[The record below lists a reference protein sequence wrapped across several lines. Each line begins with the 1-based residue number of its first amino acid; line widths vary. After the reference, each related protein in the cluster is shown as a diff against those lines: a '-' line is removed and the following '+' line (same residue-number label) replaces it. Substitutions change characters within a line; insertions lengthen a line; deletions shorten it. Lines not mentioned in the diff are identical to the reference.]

1 MKKDGFITVLCL
13 LILWSSE
20 ANAQFSDDF
29 SSSSLSTEWL
39 GDRDH
44 FVINDQSQ
52 LQLKAPAAGTS
63 YLYRSAFY
71 PDSFSLSFQLK
82 MTFSPSN
89 SNLCR
94 IYFLY
99 DEPDI
104 TQAKGYYLNFGE
116 NGNDDAIRVFR
127 FSGDQSSLIASGSMG
142 AIASEPVNVNFR
154 LDYMDNG
161 MCLIYT
167 DYDGAEVLLADFEYF
182 DDTYPSGKPYYFG
195 IYLLYSTT
203 RADKF
208 FFDSFSLSAYS
219 PDLDGPLLTDIA
231 TENRNTLKLVFNEVL
246 DSQIALISD
255 NYVVNRGV
263 GIPAKVEQSRPNEI
277 WLTFDQAFDARDFYE
292 IKINNISDIVG
303 NTSDITEKFLV
314 PKLPEIG
321 ELLLSE
327 ILADP
332 KPEGEDFIELYN
344 NSDNYLQLSGL
355 IVRNTARNEQKMIN
369 TSHIIAPGDYLA
381 ISENVQALQEI
392 YKPPLFANFLENELP
407 ALNIASGNVSIY
419 SSTNFT
425 VALDSFNYNNDM
437 HNRFINNT
445 KGVSLERIDFRLPA
459 NSPNNWQ
466 SASSSINFGTPGYEN
481 SNSLR
486 KIKQGT
492 LFEIITKSFS
502 PNSDPENFMI
512 ARYEMPKSGFV
523 CNMSIYDSNGQMIR
537 RLLRNE
543 LMGTQGIITWDGAN
557 DQGLSERMGIYVV
570 SGDFFHADGDVIRV
584 KDVCVIAENMD

>member
-1 MKKDGFITVLCL
+1 MEKIVFTAVLCL
-13 LILWSSE
+13 LTLWSVESS
-20 ANAQFSDDF
+20 AQFSDDF
-29 SSSSLSTEWL
+29 SSSSLSSEWL
-39 GDRDH
+39 GDRDQ

-52 LQLKAPAAGTS
+52 LQLKAPGAGTS

-94 IYFLY
+94 IYFMY
-99 DEPDI
+99 DEPDV
-104 TQAKGYYLNFGE
+104 TKAKGYYINFGE

-142 AIASEPVNVNFR
+142 AIASEPVIVNFR
-154 LDYMDNG
+154 LDYTDSG
-161 MCLIYT
+161 MCLIFT
-167 DYDGAEVLLADFEYF
+167 DYSGGEVLLPEFEYF
-182 DDTYPSGKPYYFG
+182 DDSYSSGKPYYFG
-195 IYLLYSTT
+195 IYLLYTAT
-203 RADKF
+203 RTDKF

-219 PDLDGPLLTDIA
+219 PDLDGPLLTDIV
-231 TENRNTLKLVFNEVL
+231 TEDRNTLKLVFDEVL
-246 DSQIALISD
+246 DSQIALKRD
-255 NYVVNRGV
+255 NYLVNRGA
-263 GIPAKVEQSRPNEI
+263 GIPARVEQLRPNEI
-277 WLTFDQAFDARDFYE
+277 FLTFDRAFDAKDFYE
-292 IKINNISDIVG
+292 IKIDSIVDIYG
-303 NTSDITEKFLV
+303 NTSKIAKKFLV

-355 IVRNTARNEQKMIN
+355 IVRNAARNEQKMIN
-369 TSHIIAPGDYLA
+369 NAYILAPGNYLA

-392 YKPPLFANFLENELP
+392 YKPPLFANFLENEIP
-407 ALNIASGNVSIY
+407 QLNIASGNISIY

-425 VALDSFNYNNDM
+425 AALDSFDYNNDM
-437 HNRFINNT
+437 HNQFINNT

-466 SASSSINFGTPGYEN
+466 SASSRMNFGTPGYEN

-486 KIKQGT
+486 KINEGA

-502 PNSDPENFMI
+502 PNSGPENFMI

-537 RLLRNE
+537 KLLRNE

-557 DQGLSERMGIYVV
+557 DQGLLERMGIYVV
-570 SGDFFHADGDVIRV
+570 SGDFFHADGEVIRV
-584 KDVCVIAENMD
+584 KEVCVIAENLD